1 MCVQNWF
8 VIFKQHTSEA
18 ERKVRTFRSDHYLAL
33 GIGLME
39 DDEDFEEPENDD
51 FDDDFDQIS
60 NANLR
65 LRRKRRLCYKAE
77 NTCSS
82 KRVINICS
90 QCQKNCCDNH
100 STRVCK
106 DCWLKNKRKLEIENR
121 RNLRNFDVEDQ
132 SESESDDLE

>member
-8 VIFKQHTSEA
+8 VIFKLHTSEA

-51 FDDDFDQIS
+51 FDADFDQIS

-77 NTCSS
+77 NT
-82 KRVINICS
+82 
-90 QCQKNCCDNH
+90 
-100 STRVCK
+100 
-106 DCWLKNKRKLEIENR
+106 
-121 RNLRNFDVEDQ
+121 
-132 SESESDDLE
+132 